1 MDSHELAS
9 IIKSEWEILAVNLEG
24 TKLEGLALEMPM
36 DSALEK
42 AETLLNAVSSAK
54 GTANKEDVLAWFVG
68 YYLRQVVREVV
79 IGNIERGEVN
89 E

>member
-1 MDSHELAS
+1 MESHELAS

-42 AETLLNAVSSAK
+42 AETILNVVSLTK
-54 GTANKEDVLAWFVG
+54 GTAHKEDVIAWLTG
-68 YYLRQVVREVV
+68 YYLRQTVREVV